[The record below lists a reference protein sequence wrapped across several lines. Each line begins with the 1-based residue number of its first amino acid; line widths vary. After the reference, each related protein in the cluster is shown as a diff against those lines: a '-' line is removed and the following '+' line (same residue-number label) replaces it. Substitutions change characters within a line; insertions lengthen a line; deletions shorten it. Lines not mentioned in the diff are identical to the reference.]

1 MLCVLWQF
9 EHDPEDPTDQV
20 SSTACANAGFLSVL
34 VRMLGLMFRTS
45 VMCLSL
51 VCLQCELFLI
61 KNPDVTRDQIKGLL
75 EDFLRFCKPDNTTT
89 LEVGGGHM
97 PVTLLDA
104 RLKALLVTDL
114 SEILHVNLQQAR
126 FLMML
131 ESRGETKTASEV
143 CGQCFDLPECRP

>member
-97 PVTLLDA
+97 PVTL
-104 RLKALLVTDL
+104 R
-114 SEILHVNLQQAR
+114 
-126 FLMML
+126 MP
-131 ESRGETKTASEV
+131 G
-143 CGQCFDLPECRP
+143 